1 MAEIGNQIWSGRIV
15 DAHYTNPEH
24 DTVEILYRQVHPD
37 EPSGTDAD
45 IKKEFYLKKGNIEKY
60 KIKTRVVSHY
70 VVVDETDEQF
80 KDLLKEVSYEE
91 LERRTLENNEGVR
104 QEFRIAF
111 DNYAKENGLYNYA
124 ENPIRET
131 EIVKSNVDEMIFD
144 FDESDKSKKEDLFK
158 LKLKIFE
165 RDEVKDSDDRAT
177 KAEIRKSKT
186 PLDVLVAYKKILDK
200 K

>member
-1 MAEIGNQIWSGRIV
+1 M
-15 DAHYTNPEH
+15 
-24 DTVEILYRQVHPD
+24 
-37 EPSGTDAD
+37 
-45 IKKEFYLKKGNIEKY
+45 
-60 KIKTRVVSHY
+60 
-70 VVVDETDEQF
+70 
-80 KDLLKEVSYEE
+80 
-91 LERRTLENNEGVR
+91 
-104 QEFRIAF
+104 
-111 DNYAKENGLYNYA
+111 YNYA

>member
-1 MAEIGNQIWSGRIV
+1 MSFN
-15 DAHYTNPEH
+15 
-24 DTVEILYRQVHPD
+24 
-37 EPSGTDAD
+37 TDAD

-70 VVVDETDEQF
+70 VVVDETDDQF

-91 LERRTLENNEGVR
+91 LERRTLENIEGVR
-104 QEFRIAF
+104 QECRIAF

-131 EIVKSNVDEMIFD
+131 EIVKSNVDEMIFE

-177 KAEIRKSKT
+177 KAEIRKAKT
-186 PLDVLVAYKKILDK
+186 PLEVLVAYKKILDK